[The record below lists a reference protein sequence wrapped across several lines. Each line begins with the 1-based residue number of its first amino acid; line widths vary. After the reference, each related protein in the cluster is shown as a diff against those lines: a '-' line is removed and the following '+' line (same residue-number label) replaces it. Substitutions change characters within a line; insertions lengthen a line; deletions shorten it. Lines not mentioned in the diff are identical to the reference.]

1 MTPSIFLKLTI
12 YDFLTFL
19 NKASLNIG
27 TIILQ
32 KTLII
37 KKLYNLGPNQ
47 VNKY

>member
-12 YDFLTFL
+12 YDFLATD
-19 NKASLNIG
+19 KASLNIG

-37 KKLYNLGPNQ
+37 KKLYNFRSKPS
-47 VNKY
+47 